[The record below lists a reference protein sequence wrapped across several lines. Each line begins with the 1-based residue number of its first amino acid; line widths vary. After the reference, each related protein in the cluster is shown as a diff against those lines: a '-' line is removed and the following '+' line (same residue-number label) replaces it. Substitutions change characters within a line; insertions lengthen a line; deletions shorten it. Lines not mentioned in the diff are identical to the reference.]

1 MGKARPGPDIS
12 ILNLQRK
19 VRLSLSGL
27 GVWTG
32 KILKELGW
40 RRIRLSVAVV
50 DDSQIS
56 RLHHRFLGV
65 KGPTDVLAFSQ
76 TEGRAFPGW
85 GWGALFLGDI
95 AVSVETAKRAGPKFG
110 NRWDEEL
117 LLYITHGV
125 LHLMGYQD
133 STARRKAKMDN
144 RQEKVLEKV
153 LGKKWRSKRRKPLF

>member
-1 MGKARPGPDIS
+1 MIVGKARPGPEIS

-19 VRLSLSGL
+19 VRLSLSRL
-27 GVWTG
+27 GAWTG
-32 KILKELGW
+32 KILKELGR
-40 RRIRLSVAVV
+40 RRIRLSLAVV

-76 TEGRAFPGW
+76 TEGKAFPG
-85 GWGALFLGDI
+85 GGTLFLGDV
-95 AVSVETAKRAGPKFG
+95 AVSVETARRAGPEFG